1 MKILILL
8 LSAAAAG
15 LQFAAETGHAQSLSD
30 PADNR
35 LDIRE
40 WLVPWEDSGP
50 RDPYVA
56 DDGRVWFVGQRS
68 HYVANLNP
76 ETGQFNRYDLEPGT
90 GPHNLI
96 VDDHDDIWYAGNLA
110 NHIGLLDPDTGGIT
124 RIEMPDRSARDPHT
138 LIFDSRGDIWF
149 TVQQGN
155 FVGKLS
161 VADRDVE
168 LMKVPTGRSRPYGI
182 VVNSRDVP
190 WAVEFGSNKLLRVDP
205 QSMTLHEIVL
215 PNEDSRPR
223 RLVITSDDNV
233 WYGDY
238 SRGYLGRYS
247 PGSGEF
253 AEWPMPG
260 GADSRPYGMAVDRND
275 KIWIVETGISPNRF
289 VGFDAATEE
298 FVSITGIPSGGGAVR
313 HMDYFA
319 PAGEVWFG
327 TDTNYIG
334 RAKVH

>member
-1 MKILILL
+1 MKTMILL
-8 LSAAAAG
+8 SSAVAGLSFAAAAG
-15 LQFAAETGHAQSLSD
+15 YAQSAN
-30 PADNR
+30 PPTDNR

-40 WLVPWEDSGP
+40 WLVPWKDSRP

-56 DDGRVWFVGQRS
+56 DDGRVWFVGQRG
-68 HYVANLNP
+68 HYVANLTP
-76 ETGQFNRYDLEPGT
+76 EANQFNRYDLAPGT

-96 VDDHDDIWYAGNLA
+96 VDDNGDIWYAGNLA
-110 NHIGLLDPDTGGIT
+110 SHIGLLDPDTGQIT
-124 RIEMPDRSARDPHT
+124 RIDMPERSARDPHT
-138 LIFDSRGDIWF
+138 LTFDSRGDIWF

-155 FVGKLS
+155 FVGKLTR
-161 VADRDVE
+161 ADRRVQ
-168 LMKVPTGRSRPYGI
+168 LIKVPTGRSRPYGI
-182 VVNSRDVP
+182 VVDSQDVP
-190 WAVEFGSNKLLRVDP
+190 WVVEFGSNKLLRIDP
-205 QSMTLHEIVL
+205 QSMSVREIEL
-215 PNEDSRPR
+215 PDKESRPR
-223 RLVITSDDNV
+223 RLVITSDDHI
-233 WYGDY
+233 WYADY

-247 PGSGEF
+247 PQTGEF

-275 KIWIVETGISPNRF
+275 KIWIVETGVTPNRF

-298 FVSITGIPSGGGAVR
+298 FVSMTDIPSGGGAVR

-319 PAGEVWFG
+319 PAGEIWFG

>member
-1 MKILILL
+1 MKILTLL
-8 LSAAAAG
+8 LSTVFG
-15 LQFAAETGHAQSLSD
+15 LQLAADPGYAQAPGD

-40 WLVPWEDSGP
+40 WLVPWENSRP

-56 DDGRVWFVGQRS
+56 DDGRVWFVGQQG

-76 ETGQFNRYDLEPGT
+76 ETGLFNRYDLDPGT

-96 VDDHDDIWYAGNLA
+96 VDDNNDVWYAGNLA
-110 NHIGLLDPDTGGIT
+110 NHIGLLDPDTGRIT
-124 RIEMPDRSARDPHT
+124 KIEMPDKDARDPHT
-138 LIFDSRGDIWF
+138 LTFDVRGDIWF

-161 VADRDVE
+161 VADHDVR
-168 LMKVPTGRSRPYGI
+168 LMEVPTGRARPYGI
-182 VVNSRDVP
+182 VVSSRGVP
-190 WAVEFGSNKLLRVDP
+190 WAVEFGSNKLLRVDARN
-205 QSMTLHEIVL
+205 MTLREIAL
-215 PNEDSRPR
+215 PHEDSRPR
-223 RLVITSDDNV
+223 RLVVTSDDNV

-238 SRGYLGRYS
+238 ARGYLGRYS
-247 PGSGEF
+247 PDSGEF
-253 AEWPMPG
+253 TEWPMPG
-260 GADSRPYGMAVDRND
+260 GADSAPYGMAVDRND

-298 FVSITGIPSGGGAVR
+298 FVSITEIPSGGGAVR

-334 RAKVH
+334 RVKVH